1 MGKNKSPNGVNAHFT
16 RHPLYSDDQ
25 FLGMVTKTL
34 LDSGHSVFQLFQYP
48 ENEYE
53 HSVMLL
59 RLADP
64 CYRAHRILSLGC
76 GVGGMEAHWLTHRPE
91 LRFELV
97 NISQEQLDMCVCE
110 GRKIKADAETYR
122 SDQAP
127 FDMVVLSYMLGHVVP
142 KPALES
148 ALANLAE
155 HGTLLIYDVFDGT
168 PRFDRELLYKTPSS
182 LELIEWSFAK
192 NLKCGIQIRN
202 EIPMCPFFAQ
212 THAWAADQV
221 TPVLMVFEK

>member
-1 MGKNKSPNGVNAHFT
+1 LKAHFT
-16 RHPLYSDDQ
+16 AHPLYTDDQ

-34 LDSGHSVFQLFQYP
+34 LDSGHTVFQLFQYP

-64 CYRAHRILSLGC
+64 CWRAHRILSLGC
-76 GVGGMEAHWLTHRPE
+76 GVGGMEAHWLAHRPE

-110 GRKIKADAETYR
+110 GRKVKADAETYR

-127 FDMVVLSYMLGHVVP
+127 FDMVVMAYVLGHVVA
-142 KPALES
+142 KAALES
-148 ALANLAE
+148 AIANLAE
-155 HGTLLIYDVFDGT
+155 HGVLLIYDVFDGT
-168 PRFDRELLYKTPSS
+168 PKFDRELIYKSPSRS
-182 LELIEWSFAK
+182 ELVEWAYAK
-192 NLKCGIQIRN
+192 NLKCRVSVAN
-202 EIPMCPFFAQ
+202 EIPMTPFFAQ
-212 THAWAADQV
+212 THLWAANQV
-221 TPVLMVFEK
+221 TPALLVCEK